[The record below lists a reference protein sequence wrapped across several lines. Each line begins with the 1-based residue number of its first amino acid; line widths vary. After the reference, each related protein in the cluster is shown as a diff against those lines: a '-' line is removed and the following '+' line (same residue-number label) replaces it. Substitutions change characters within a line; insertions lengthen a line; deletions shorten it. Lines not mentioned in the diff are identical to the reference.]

1 MILQLQ
7 AKVHGLGNLG
17 VLSCTHP
24 NLNDFKATFWIIRII
39 ILITRALRSKGGRSL
54 LFWELLATSAP
65 WFVGRLIGWLVGWL
79 VAWSVGRVIGWLVCW
94 LVG

>member
-1 MILQLQ
+1 MILQMQ
-7 AKVHGLGNLG
+7 AKVHGLGNFG
-17 VLSCTHP
+17 VLTSTYP
-24 NLNDFKATFWIIRII
+24 IYSYFKDPFFPPFPSLPSRGH
-39 ILITRALRSKGGRSL
+39 LLGKGGRSL